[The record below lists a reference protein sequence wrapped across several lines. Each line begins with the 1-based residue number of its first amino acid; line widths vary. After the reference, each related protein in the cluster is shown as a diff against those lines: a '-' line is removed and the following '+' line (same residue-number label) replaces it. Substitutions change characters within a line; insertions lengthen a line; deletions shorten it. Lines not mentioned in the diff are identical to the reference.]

1 MKKKLPTALLVLN
14 AALLAALA
22 YVNLGRPAVAQQS
35 NRASGRYS
43 MLSGWVLSLDPQ
55 VVYITD
61 ESNHEVVA
69 VTWDERSRSFRGL
82 GYRNLANDAASF
94 QQGR

>member
-1 MKKKLPTALLVLN
+1 MKRKPPTSLLVIN

-22 YVNLGRPAVAQQS
+22 WLNMGGPAGAQQVS
-35 NRASGRYS
+35 RASGRYS
-43 MLSGWVLSLDPQ
+43 MVHGWVMNCDPE

-69 VTWDERSRSFRGL
+69 VMWDERVKKFTGL
-82 GYRNLANDAASF
+82 GYRNLANDNASF
-94 QQGR
+94 QQTR